1 MQKLLFE
8 LLWWIVTAVI
18 VVAVMFPIWSSVENF
33 PVYREN
39 ITFIIIFVTLTRY
52 IFLLKHTFLAKL
64 QWLKVLIVLISAP
77 CIFVLVEMQN
87 AFQTNLDNIGAD
99 YVTQGVKPEN
109 ILHMVR
115 YVKNEFTFF
124 SVGSIMTA
132 LFFPIRMIISVW
144 RLKNKG
150 TV

>member
-1 MQKLLFE
+1 
-8 LLWWIVTAVI
+8 
-18 VVAVMFPIWSSVENF
+18 
-33 PVYREN
+33 
-39 ITFIIIFVTLTRY
+39 
-52 IFLLKHTFLAKL
+52 L